1 MPLLQSRFWQRFRK
15 AAPCRLFALSRF
27 VSPLTLQL
35 SSVDRCVALAAAA
48 ATTWFAFD
56 AGIDCGVGKR
66 ARECKS
72 YGAVRTHDREVNG
85 VSHHAMPH
93 RAIRR
98 GGQLIGLECCGRLDD
113 YCGLTSGY
121 RRLPG
126 AGDQADSRRTG
137 HGGGAGLR
145 LAGQPGERRL
155 LDVGHRPTAGHAGQQ
170 AAAAP
175 AHPRGVG
182 ADPPSGSTC
191 RRSRMRGT
199 ICSEY

>member
-1 MPLLQSRFWQRFRK
+1 VAAGGDDWRAIRLTSSTMPLLQSRFWRRFRK

-98 GGQLIGLECCGRLDD
+98 GGQLIGPGVSRPAGRL
-113 YCGLTSGY
+113 
-121 RRLPG
+121 
-126 AGDQADSRRTG
+126 
-137 HGGGAGLR
+137 LR
-145 LAGQPGERRL
+145 PQVWL
-155 LDVGHRPTAGHAGQQ
+155 
-170 AAAAP
+170 
-175 AHPRGVG
+175 
-182 ADPPSGSTC
+182 PPSAW
-191 RRSRMRGT
+191 RL
-199 ICSEY
+199 